1 MIASTS
7 PSCVNIL
14 LAVSKIILNPFS
26 FNLLIPFITSWF
38 GVDNPN
44 LEELN
49 FSRQFNPS
57 LQNKKEPNI
66 VIIILETFPAFK
78 CGILGNPL
86 NPTPNFDALANE
98 SILFSRF
105 YVPKLSTAAA
115 IFSTLTGLPD
125 MAIINKSSNGQTE
138 LRVFVKTK
146 IIFFNKEHEIEL
158 SLTNRSEM
166 KYPILVGRKFLKN
179 KFLVDVSKK
188 HLSNKEE
195 N

>member
-1 MIASTS
+1 MKKKKIETIGRLEIVDLPKWDIKEIEAKIDTGAYSS
-7 PSCVNIL
+7 SLHCHNIKEYEKNGDKW
-14 LAVSKIILNPFS
+14 VK
-26 FNLLIPFITSWF
+26 FNLLDP
-38 GVDNPN
+38 
-44 LEELN
+44 EH
-49 FSRQFNPS
+49 PS
-57 LQNKKEPNI
+57 Y
-66 VIIILETFPAFK
+66 
-78 CGILGNPL
+78 
-86 NPTPNFDALANE
+86 NE
-98 SILFSRF
+98 RLFS
-105 YVPKLSTAAA
+105 
-115 IFSTLTGLPD
+115 LPVSD
-125 MAIINKSSNGQTE
+125 IREVKSSNGQTE